1 MSLRLESEPL
11 KVAKLLHVKQF
22 NNLMLLRNNY
32 AMVMTTGNGSMANK
46 PRERGWVV
54 YGDDWAKFYINK
66 REALMELKARA

>member
-1 MSLRLESEPL
+1 MSLHLESEPL

-54 YGDDWAKFYINK
+54 YGDDWAKFYMNK
-66 REALMELKARA
+66 REALLELKARV

>member
-22 NNLMLLRNNY
+22 NNLMLLRKNY
-32 AMVMTTGNGSMANK
+32 SMVMTTGDGSAANK

-54 YGDDWAKFYINK
+54 YGDDWAKFYMNK
-66 REALMELKARA
+66 REALLELKARV